1 MNNETWR
8 EQCDDLLSVTNHQQA
23 RIAELESTI
32 AAIGTVLYGVHCC
45 IEFDEENGASRERLL
60 AELKYVRDE
69 LAQAQAEIERLQD
82 SKCYWE
88 EIAEQIACDRDSLEA
103 GIERLN
109 LVIKKQAEFVEK
121 KIAYHERENAR
132 LQAEVESCR
141 WIPVEEE
148 LPEDGKIVLATDV
161 ADDNRE
167 VALLYVSDDEWKDDG
182 SSWIWPVTH
191 WRRIEP
197 PKEES

>member
-69 LAQAQAEIERLQD
+69 LAQAQAH
-82 SKCYWE
+82 
-88 EIAEQIACDRDSLEA
+88 AEDQRQRAKDGGGGRSGPITS
-103 GIERLN
+103 
-109 LVIKKQAEFVEK
+109 
-121 KIAYHERENAR
+121 
-132 LQAEVESCR
+132 
-141 WIPVEEE
+141 
-148 LPEDGKIVLATDV
+148 EDDM
-161 ADDNRE
+161 
-167 VALLYVSDDEWKDDG
+167 
-182 SSWIWPVTH
+182 
-191 WRRIEP
+191 
-197 PKEES
+197 

>member
-69 LAQAQAEIERLQD
+69 LAQAQAHAEIKDNELRMEEAADQVQSQARTICDLRAEIERLQ
-82 SKCYWE
+82 
-88 EIAEQIACDRDSLEA
+88 A
-103 GIERLN
+103 
-109 LVIKKQAEFVEK
+109 V
-121 KIAYHERENAR
+121 
-132 LQAEVESCR
+132 VESCR

-148 LPEDGKIVLATDV
+148 VP
-161 ADDNRE
+161 DDNE
-167 VALLYVSDDEWKDDG
+167 LVLVYDEYEGPESAMVCYRNLGEWYEKA
-182 SSWIWPVTH
+182 SWRKWLPDVTH

-197 PKEES
+197 PRDRTSGESEGE